1 MVRSADALRHDR
13 AGTCICSS
21 IESSRS
27 KTSSAAARRAAGRP
41 SREHVR
47 EADAAVRVVRVG
59 AVLLGQPVILV
70 LLELLERV
78 RGLGRERVN
87 IVEAHEVRED
97 RGLKKP

>member
-1 MVRSADALRHDR
+1 
-13 AGTCICSS
+13 
-21 IESSRS
+21 
-27 KTSSAAARRAAGRP
+27 
-41 SREHVR
+41 
-47 EADAAVRVVRVG
+47 
-59 AVLLGQPVILV
+59 VILV